1 MSKVLPK
8 KGLGRGLGALIT
20 EADVVARNE
29 IREVYLSD
37 LDPNPGQPR
46 KEFDEDKLIELAHS
60 IRAHGLLQPIL
71 IRPNGMR
78 FYIIAGERRFR
89 AASLAGLDKISCVV
103 LNECDEQSMT
113 EKALIE
119 NIQRD
124 DLSPVEEG
132 LAYARL
138 IEDYQLTQEEIASR
152 VGKSRSTITNLLRV
166 IQLPYE
172 ILEMI
177 NSDSITLGHAK
188 VLLSL
193 DDREQ
198 QINLARRIE
207 AHGLSVR
214 KLEEIIK
221 RAFTSPPTSLSEARV
236 STTKEYSYLNDVEEQ
251 LRSLFQTKVRLK
263 GTASKGKIEIEYFSR
278 EDLERLME
286 AWNLSS

>member
-1 MSKVLPK
+1 VSKVLPK

>member
-1 MSKVLPK
+1 VSKVLPK

-20 EADVVARNE
+20 ESDVVARNE
-29 IREVYLSD
+29 IREIYLTD

-89 AASLAGLDKISCVV
+89 AASLAGLEKISCVV

-138 IEDYQLTQEEIASR
+138 IDDYQLTQEEIASR

-177 NSDSITLGHAK
+177 NNDSITLGHAK

-198 QINLARRIE
+198 QINLAKRIE

-214 KLEEIIK
+214 KLEDIIK
-221 RAFTSPPTSLSEARV
+221 RAYTLAPEPHSEARI
-236 STTKEYSYLNDVEEQ
+236 STVKEYSYLNDVEEQ

-263 GTASKGKIEIEYFSR
+263 GTATKGKIEIEYFSR

-286 AWNLSS
+286 VWNLSS